1 MTSQGGV
8 YVEDFA
14 IQVFP
19 VWLAVVIVIAGAFGL
34 WKLAKIVWAVVS
46 NRPN

>member
-34 WKLAKIVWAVVS
+34 WLAKIVWAVVP